1 MPSTAPLKINDQSDE
16 ELIAWAIERHAELGE
31 ALDEARAIERAAMAM
46 LDQGRHAP
54 LCGDR
59 FELSMALP
67 LASLMSDLRARAAES
82 RDKEELHRDETAPE
96 PPYASL
102 GQPELERLY
111 QQERRLLEA
120 TWRLEGFKA
129 ARANSSKGEE
139 RPFETLSVALKERF
153 FWPLL
158 ADVFERLDSGDAPGA
173 EQRLSTLVEH
183 YQVKLGTAHRR
194 TEDLRYLHGVVILSD
209 TNKVDRAAEAIE
221 AHLDQMRL
229 RRDASSLKGVFEH
242 YRAATTLELNGASS
256 LAWKR
261 VYMPL
266 LQRFHEVQASLS
278 SGGVGASRRIVCR
291 HLIQLGEPLGDTL
304 VPQALTWA
312 RG

>member
-1 MPSTAPLKINDQSDE
+1 
-16 ELIAWAIERHAELGE
+16 
-31 ALDEARAIERAAMAM
+31 MAT
-46 LDQGRHAP
+46 LDQGRRAP

-59 FELSMALP
+59 FEISMALP
-67 LASLMSDLRARAAES
+67 LASLMSDLRACAAES
-82 RDKEELHRDETAPE
+82 RDKEELHWNETAPE
-96 PPYASL
+96 PSYASL

-129 ARANSSKGEE
+129 ARADSSKHEE
-139 RPFETLSVALKERF
+139 KTFETLSVSLKERN

-158 ADVFERLDSGDAPGA
+158 AGVFERLASSDAPGA
-173 EQRLSTLVEH
+173 EQLLSTLVER
-183 YQVKLGTAHRR
+183 YQVRFGTAHRR
-194 TEDLRYLHGVVILSD
+194 TEDLRYLHGVVSLSD
-209 TNKVDRAAEAIE
+209 TNEVDRAAEAIE

-229 RRDASSLKGVFEH
+229 RRDASSLKGVLEH

-256 LAWKR
+256 LAWRR

-266 LQRFHEVQASLS
+266 IQRFTEVQASLS
-278 SGGVGASRRIVCR
+278 SGGAEASRRVVCR
-291 HLIQLGEPLGDTL
+291 HLIQLGEPFGDTL
-304 VPQALTWA
+304 IPEALTWA